1 MISNDYNISGPKT
14 KVKIRPAG
22 WEATHCT
29 GRITWNSI
37 ANRMLLPRVSFFH
50 PVRRWFF
57 FPAWG
62 VVSAFTA
69 TGPELEYW
77 LKGKNALCD
86 YLVGNT
92 IGEAEKYAGGRVW
105 SRVIWDVTAVGW
117 LLNDHNRFMLSRLVP
132 TPVPGYDHHYSA
144 EPSRPLCRMVY
155 HIHRDALFADL
166 FGRLSSSV
174 RVTGI

>member
-1 MISNDYNISGPKT
+1 MEFNCKQDVAAARVVFSSGAPL
-14 KVKIRPAG
+14 V
-22 WEATHCT
+22 
-29 GRITWNSI
+29 
-37 ANRMLLPRVSFFH
+37 LLPCM
-50 PVRRWFF
+50 
-57 FPAWG
+57 G

-117 LLNDHNRFMLSRLVP
+117 LLNDHNRFMLSRPVP

-144 EPSRPLCRMVY
+144 DPSRPLCRMVY

-166 FGRLSSSV
+166 FGLLSSSG
-174 RVTGI
+174 RLTGICAPAVRKSIQ

>member
-1 MISNDYNISGPKT
+1 MEFNCKQDVAAARVVFSSGAPL
-14 KVKIRPAG
+14 V
-22 WEATHCT
+22 
-29 GRITWNSI
+29 
-37 ANRMLLPRVSFFH
+37 LLPCM
-50 PVRRWFF
+50 
-57 FPAWG
+57 G

-144 EPSRPLCRMVY
+144 DPSRPLCRMVY

-166 FGRLSSSV
+166 IRHIAFPA
-174 RVTGI
+174 GII